1 MIIWRGRGG
10 VIALI
15 VFACFLLADFASQAA
30 YHDPSYLATHGWL
43 RLVAFWVSAGI
54 VFALRSWL
62 GVGKDRTVID
72 KATGREIKLSSEGT
86 FFRTRSILAGD
97 PAGVRTRV
105 LFCPG
110 LNAAASLCLTT
121 RYRVPGRD

>member
-15 VFACFLLADFASQAA
+15 VFACFLLADFASHAA

-62 GVGKDRTVID
+62 GVGKDRTVLD

-86 FFRTRSILAGD
+86 LFFVPARYWPAILLVLGLVFYF
-97 PAGVRTRV
+97 VRV
-105 LFCPG
+105 
-110 LNAAASLCLTT
+110 
-121 RYRVPGRD
+121 